1 MKKYINPNIPRP
13 TPGDSKSEATRYK
26 TQPVK
31 PEPTP
36 KPKKT
41 GPKKPRSNDT
51 IKAKFKPDGT
61 RVLTTNPKGKITK
74 RRDVSNEQLAP
85 RRVKPTPSRRRFL
98 DELNEMNKRS
108 R

>member
-1 MKKYINPNIPRP
+1 VKKYRNPNIPRP

-36 KPKKT
+36 KPKPK
-41 GPKKPRSNDT
+41 PKKAGN
-51 IKAKFKPDGT
+51 
-61 RVLTTNPKGKITK
+61 VK
-74 RRDVSNEQLAP
+74 RRDVSDEQLVP

-98 DELNEMNKRS
+98 EELNEMNKRS